1 MIAAVASPA
10 AECAREFRPRVIP
23 VLLLRQRLLYK
34 PIKFGRA
41 TYVGDPRVAVKIL
54 NDKGAD
60 ELVLLDMSA
69 NERADPDFDL
79 IEEIAGECF
88 MPMAYGGGIRNQDQA
103 ARLLALGL
111 EKVVLG
117 TAAVENPELVTRIAH
132 GFGSQAV
139 AACLDVRKPFFGGYR
154 VYTRS
159 GRRKTPREPVECA
172 RALQSAGAG
181 EILLQS
187 MDREGTRTGYDL
199 DLIREVSGAVDV
211 PVVAL
216 GGAGRVGHLRDAVE
230 AGASAA
236 AAGTLF
242 VLSGPHRA
250 VLVTYPTAEQLEALF
265 A

>member
-1 MIAAVASPA
+1 MI
-10 AECAREFRPRVIP
+10 RDFRARVIP
-23 VLLLRQRLLYK
+23 VLLLRDGLLYK
-34 PIKFGRA
+34 PLKFGRA

-69 NERADPDFDL
+69 AAREGPDFTL
-79 IEEIAGECF
+79 IEEIASECF
-88 MPMAYGGGIRNQDQA
+88 MPMAYGGGIRTEDQA
-103 ARLLALGL
+103 ARLMNLGL

-117 TAAVENPELVTRIAH
+117 TAAVEDPDLLTRIAH

-139 AACLDVRKPFFGGYR
+139 AACIDVRKPRFGGHR

-159 GRRKTPREPVECA
+159 GSRKTTLEPAAFA
-172 RALQSAGAG
+172 RSLQAAGAG

-187 MDREGTRTGYDL
+187 IDREGSRNGYDL
-199 DLIREVSGAVDV
+199 DLIRQVSAAVDV

-216 GGAGRVGHLRDAVE
+216 GGAGTVDHLREAVE

-250 VLVTYPTAEQLEALF
+250 VLVTYPMADQLEALF
-265 A
+265 R

>member
-1 MIAAVASPA
+1 MAPMAASTDRGRA
-10 AECAREFRPRVIP
+10 FRARVIP
-23 VLLLRQRLLYK
+23 VLLLRDGLLYK
-34 PIKFGRA
+34 PLKFGRA

-60 ELVLLDMSA
+60 EVVLLDMSA
-69 NERADPDFDL
+69 AARSGPDFAL
-79 IEEIAGECF
+79 VEEIAGECF
-88 MPMAYGGGIRNQDQA
+88 MPMAYGGGIRNEEQA
-103 ARLLALGL
+103 ARLLGLGL
-111 EKVVLG
+111 EKIVLG
-117 TAAVENPELVTRIAH
+117 AAAVDDPSLVARVAH
-132 GFGSQAV
+132 AFGSQAV
-139 AACLDVRKPFFGGYR
+139 AVCIDVGHPMFGGSR

-159 GRRKTPREPVECA
+159 GSRKTTWQPVDLA
-172 RALQSAGAG
+172 RSMQAAGAG

-187 MDREGTRTGYDL
+187 IEREGTRGGYDL
-199 DLIREVSGAVDV
+199 DLIRQVSAAVDV

-216 GGAGRVGHLRDAVE
+216 GGAGTLAHLRDAVD

-250 VLVTYPTAEQLEALF
+250 VLVTYPAMDQLEALF